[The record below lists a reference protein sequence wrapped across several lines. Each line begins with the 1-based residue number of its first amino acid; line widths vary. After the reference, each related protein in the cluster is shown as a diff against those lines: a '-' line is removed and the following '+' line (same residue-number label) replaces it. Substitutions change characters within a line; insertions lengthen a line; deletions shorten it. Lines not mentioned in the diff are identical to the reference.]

1 MNRLERLLE
10 LMKEKDIDG
19 LLVSTESNVKYL
31 SGFTGD
37 SSFLVVSSKGCM
49 FFTDGRY
56 IEQAENECH
65 EGIEVIKWLENR
77 RNGVPSYLHAVT
89 TLGIKRLGFESNKM
103 SYATFKTLNE
113 GLVGVEFV
121 EANGLIE
128 TLRMVKDKEEIKN
141 LRIASQISDRAL
153 ELTIPYIKPGI
164 TEMELTARLEY
175 NLKTNGAH
183 NLSFD
188 SIILSGAKTSLLH
201 GHPGDKKLENGDYI
215 LFDFGALYNGYHADM
230 SRTVVLGNASVKH
243 KELYNII
250 QTAQMESIKTLK
262 SGITGKIP
270 DDKIREVIPEEY
282 IPYYYTGLGHGVGL
296 DIHED
301 PFLSQASEM
310 ILKSN
315 MVVTIEPG
323 IYIPNW
329 GGLRIE
335 DTVVVTDNSYEILT
349 NFSRDL
355 IIL

>member
-1 MNRLERLLE
+1 MKRIEKLIE
-10 LMKEKDIDG
+10 LMKERDIDG
-19 LLVSTESNVKYL
+19 FLVSNESNVKYL

-37 SSFLVVSSKGCM
+37 SSFLIISSNGCM

-56 IEQAENECH
+56 TEQAEKECH
-65 EGIEVIKWLENR
+65 KGIEVIKWLENR
-77 RNGVPSYLHAVT
+77 RNGVPSYLHAVKNF
-89 TLGIKRLGFESNKM
+89 GIKRLGFESNKM
-103 SYATFKTLNE
+103 PYSTYKTLNE
-113 GLVGVEFV
+113 GISEVEFV
-121 EANGLIE
+121 EANGIIE
-128 TLRMVKDKEEIKN
+128 TLRMIKDEEEIKN

-153 ELTIPYIKPGI
+153 ELTLPYIKAGI
-164 TEMELTARLEY
+164 SEMELTARLEY

-201 GHPGDKKLENGDYI
+201 GHPSDKKLENGDYI

-230 SRTVVLGNASVKH
+230 SRTVVLGNASNKQ

-262 SGITGKIP
+262 SGITGKFP
-270 DDKIREVIPEEY
+270 DDKIREIIPQEY

-301 PFLSQASEM
+301 PFLSQTSEVL
-310 ILKSN
+310 LKSN

-323 IYIPNW
+323 IYIPSW

-335 DTVVVTDNSYEILT
+335 DTVVITENSYEILT